1 MKVALILTGHARTYQ
16 QSYSGIDKF
25 LLSQHDVDI
34 YISTWNVDNR
44 GRKQRTS
51 DWTSPLSIE
60 IENYIDLYKPKKVH
74 IEDHDQFYANRFPA
88 IDIWSSTRPDDIFK
102 VNPFAIE
109 CGTFFVERMRDQWYI
124 VKKGW
129 ELIDNPSE
137 YDIVVRLRS
146 DLDLN
151 YLTLKTGGL
160 VVPNNK
166 VDGMDRGAV
175 CDHMAYGPPELMEK
189 YCKLFDNIEPMYVN
203 DNAPIHHADEMLGVY
218 LRKYCGIT
226 PILDRIEYV

>member
-16 QSYSGIDKF
+16 TSYPGIEKF

-44 GRKQRTS
+44 GRKQHTAN
-51 DWTSPLSIE
+51 WATPVSID
-60 IENYIDLYKPKKVH
+60 IENYINLYKPKKIH

-88 IDIWSSTRPDDIFK
+88 IDINSRTRPDDIFK
-102 VNPFAIE
+102 VDAFTIE
-109 CGTFFVERMRDQWYI
+109 CGTFWVERLRDQWHI

-146 DLDLN
+146 DLALN
-151 YLTLKTGGL
+151 NLILKPGGL
-160 VVPNNK
+160 VVPNNP
-166 VDGMDRGAV
+166 VGGMDIGAV

-203 DNAPIHHADEMLGVY
+203 DNIPIHFAEAMLGIY
-218 LRKYCGIT
+218 LKKYCGIT
-226 PILDRIEYV
+226 PVLDTIGYV